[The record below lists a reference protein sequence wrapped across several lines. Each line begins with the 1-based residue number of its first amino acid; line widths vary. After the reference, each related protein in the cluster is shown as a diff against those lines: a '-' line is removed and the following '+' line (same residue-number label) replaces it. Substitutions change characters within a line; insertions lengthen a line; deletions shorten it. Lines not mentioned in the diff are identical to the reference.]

1 MARQVKRTLPRA
13 RRPLSLLFPSRFSF
27 LVRCIWCWCL
37 SSVCRCVPTFL
48 PRLSPTPCAQLYCI
62 FRRGSWDGNGEGE
75 EGEGDERQGRDLAV
89 ADGRRRAACQRGG
102 GAQSSKTLPPPRAV
116 EGGRAVN
123 DVVSCLPERRA
134 TSISRRR
141 RLFARSFVVA
151 VAMIT
156 YRGGLATAASGR
168 CDNDGV
174 KKLLSDACSANAVR
188 PYIFLRGI
196 FLYMTTDGSFGAE
209 R

>member
-75 EGEGDERQGRDLAV
+75 EGEGEERQGRDLAV
-89 ADGRRRAACQRGG
+89 ADGRRAACQRGG

-141 RLFARSFVVA
+141 RLFARSFVR
-151 VAMIT
+151 
-156 YRGGLATAASGR
+156 RGCCNDYLPWRPSDGR
-168 CDNDGV
+168 
-174 KKLLSDACSANAVR
+174 
-188 PYIFLRGI
+188 
-196 FLYMTTDGSFGAE
+196 FGPL
-209 R
+209 

>member
-1 MARQVKRTLPRA
+1 MGMGKGKKEKERRGKVEIWLLPTAAGMPASAAAELRV
-13 RRPLSLLFPSRFSF
+13 RRPCRRPARSR
-27 LVRCIWCWCL
+27 
-37 SSVCRCVPTFL
+37 
-48 PRLSPTPCAQLYCI
+48 
-62 FRRGSWDGNGEGE
+62 
-75 EGEGDERQGRDLAV
+75 
-89 ADGRRRAACQRGG
+89 
-102 GAQSSKTLPPPRAV
+102 

-156 YRGGLATAASGR
+156 YRGGRATAASGR
-168 CDNDGV
+168 GDNDGV

-196 FLYMTTDGSFGAE
+196 FLYMTTDGSFGVE